1 MIETQRKIGIYLPLI
16 FFSIATLL
24 LLKIPIKSAIVLV
37 YVLTVIAGAGQTIA
51 TKVGYNGVGVGIGS
65 VVGIGTFTF
74 AVQLLLLLG
83 TPSALAHWSVVLVL
97 TTVLI
102 FGRFRRSNP
111 PIMSEVRHQTDIHMA
126 ASVALVVATLRQPWL
141 LPFTC
146 VVVAFGI
153 WLQGKKLTAKFFF
166 ISSILATLGWFAS
179 SLLRPNLWWY
189 FDSLVDSQFFE
200 SLSWSIA
207 RWGIFEHPGFVGGSI
222 AKYHWLTYAF
232 FGGLSELAQLPPWFA
247 LLKIGPLFIY
257 FLLAHLM
264 IASAKES
271 VSPRLAWHWIV
282 IVLGILAARSQVLD
296 SWAFS
301 IPVAFTFLH
310 STKLKTSASKVHL
323 SAFWSLLS
331 ATLLFAKTSTAVVVV
346 VILGVKLLLDRE
358 KPTLPKLIPLASL
371 IFSGIALAIPIMG
384 GPANSM
390 FGMPNYSITGIID
403 FLVSLVSAERFFPNL
418 LICMSSALLLR
429 SLLKT
434 RIGSTG
440 FAVAILA
447 LPSLLLSTLFYAE
460 DTSTLLATV
469 QQGSAEYFLFTQIFL
484 LTIFCSIGML
494 GLDTRTVF
502 QKTKNQNWLILGISL
517 IGLVAG
523 FSWRYFGI
531 GLLIGRAAS
540 LEILSVLVIV
550 LILSVVTVLRL
561 TEGIF
566 SSSHKAILASFVLM
580 SGALFGLKVNDF
592 FFNSNNS
599 TIYYSLEETSIPR
612 FGTSDL
618 IAVGRFIRENTNHE
632 IVLASNNFYSEQFH
646 GGFNY
651 LLPAETQRRF
661 LMQGLAFQTGLADPS
676 TEQIQRMNLSI
687 EFADQPSTLAL
698 NRLKEYGVEGYVV
711 NLALTERRDWS
722 EFATEVFRSGNFIFM
737 MLK

>member
-1 MIETQRKIGIYLPLI
+1 LIETQRKIGSYCPLI
-16 FFSIATLL
+16 SLSIATLL
-24 LLKIPIKSAIVLV
+24 LLEIPLRSAIILV
-37 YVLTVIAGAGQTIA
+37 YVVAVIAGVGQKIA
-51 TKVGYNGVGVGIGS
+51 MKVGYSGVGVGA
-65 VVGIGTFTF
+65 VVGIGAFTF
-74 AVQLLLLLG
+74 SVQTLLIIG
-83 TPSALAHWSVVLVL
+83 APSALAHWSVVLAM

-102 FGRFRRSNP
+102 FGRFGRGNP
-111 PIMSEVRHQTDIHMA
+111 LKMSEIRHQTDIYMA
-126 ASVALVVATLRQPWL
+126 ASAALVVATLRQPWM

-146 VVVAFGI
+146 VVVATGI
-153 WLQGKKLTAKFFF
+153 WLQGKKLTAKSFL

-179 SLLRPNLWWY
+179 SLLRPNLWWRFY
-189 FDSLVDSQFFE
+189 SLVDSQFFE

-207 RWGIFEHPGFVGGSI
+207 KWGIFEHPGFVGGSI

-271 VSPRLAWHWIV
+271 VTPRLAWHWIV
-282 IVLGILAARSQVLD
+282 IVLGILAARSQVVD

-301 IPVAFTFLH
+301 IPIAFAFLQ
-310 STKLKTSASKVHL
+310 STNLKTSASNVHL

-331 ATLLFAKTSTAVVVV
+331 ATLLIAKIPTAVVVV
-346 VILGVKLLLDRE
+346 AILGVKLLLDRE

-371 IFSGIALAIPIMG
+371 IFSGIALAIPILRTPSTSLFAIPG
-384 GPANSM
+384 
-390 FGMPNYSITGIID
+390 YSLNALND
-403 FLVSLVSAERFFPNL
+403 LLVSLISPERFFPNL
-418 LICMSSALLLR
+418 LICVSSALLLR

-502 QKTKNQNWLILGISL
+502 QKTKSQNWLILGISL

-523 FSWRYFGI
+523 FSWRYFGL

-561 TEGIF
+561 TDRIF
-566 SSSHKAILASFVLM
+566 SFSLKTILTSFILV
-580 SGALFGLKVNDF
+580 SGGLFGLQVNDF
-592 FFNSNNS
+592 FFNLNNS
-599 TIYYSLEETSIPR
+599 TIFYSREETSLPR

-618 IAVGRFIRENTNHE
+618 IAVGRFIRDNTNHE
-632 IVLASNNFYSEQFH
+632 IVLASNNFYLEQEQ

-676 TEQIQRMNLSI
+676 TEQTQRMNLSI
-687 EFADQPSTLAL
+687 EFADQPSEFAL
-698 NRLKEYGVEGYVV
+698 KRLKEYGVKGYVV
-711 NLALTERRDWS
+711 NLALTDRRDWS
-722 EFATEVFRSGNFIFM
+722 EFATELFRSGNFVFM